1 MSDIDEY
8 SEDEVIERNVQL
20 IITLNNELVNTIKNL
35 EKINNELCKMVS
47 NINNIKYVIDLKQK
61 EIVEQL

>member
-1 MSDIDEY
+1 MSDIDEI

-20 IITLNNELVNTIKNL
+20 VIALNNELQNVIKNL
-35 EKINNELCKMVS
+35 EKVNNELCKMVS

-61 EIVEQL
+61 EIIERL